1 MTTESAETAPGPRK
15 DKKEDYKGVLMTM
28 ARAFIDKGLEKVLS
42 RKLLVW
48 ATATGLAATGFL
60 TSADWV
66 LISALY
72 IGGQS
77 VIDAVVQL
85 KGA

>member
-1 MTTESAETAPGPRK
+1 
-15 DKKEDYKGVLMTM
+15 MTM
-28 ARAFIDKGLEKVLS
+28 TEMAKGAVDKVLEKVVS

-48 ATATGLAATGFL
+48 ATATGLLFVGNL
-60 TSADWV
+60 ESEHW
-66 LISALY
+66 LYLSALY

-77 VIDAVVQL
+77 VIDAIVKL

>member
-1 MTTESAETAPGPRK
+1 MLIGGKVTMTQMA
-15 DKKEDYKGVLMTM
+15 KGALDRV
-28 ARAFIDKGLEKVLS
+28 LEKAIS

-48 ATATGLAATGFL
+48 GTATAMLF
-60 TSADWV
+60 TSNLESEHW
-66 LISALY
+66 LYLSALY

-77 VIDAVVQL
+77 VIDAIVKF

>member
-1 MTTESAETAPGPRK
+1 MV
-15 DKKEDYKGVLMTM
+15 KGV
-28 ARAFIDKGLEKVLS
+28 IDKGLEKLVS

-48 ATATGLAATGFL
+48 ATATALAAYGFL
-60 TSADWV
+60 TSGDWV
-66 LISALY
+66 MISALY

-77 VIDAVVQL
+77 VIDAIAKV

>member
-1 MTTESAETAPGPRK
+1 MTQMA
-15 DKKEDYKGVLMTM
+15 KG
-28 ARAFIDKGLEKVLS
+28 AIDKILEKAVS

-48 ATATGLAATGFL
+48 GMATGLLFAGTL
-60 TSADWV
+60 ESEHW
-66 LISALY
+66 LYLSALY

-77 VIDAVVQL
+77 VIDAIVKL

>member
-1 MTTESAETAPGPRK
+1 MTQMA
-15 DKKEDYKGVLMTM
+15 KGALDRV
-28 ARAFIDKGLEKVLS
+28 LEKAIS

-48 ATATGLAATGFL
+48 GTATAMLF
-60 TSADWV
+60 TSNLESEHW
-66 LISALY
+66 LYLSALY

-77 VIDAVVQL
+77 VIDAIVKF

>member
-1 MTTESAETAPGPRK
+1 MLIGGKATMTQMA
-15 DKKEDYKGVLMTM
+15 KGALDRV
-28 ARAFIDKGLEKVLS
+28 LEKAIS

-48 ATATGLAATGFL
+48 GTATAMLF
-60 TSADWV
+60 TSNLESEHW
-66 LISALY
+66 LYLSALY

-77 VIDAVVQL
+77 VIDAIVKF

>member
-1 MTTESAETAPGPRK
+1 
-15 DKKEDYKGVLMTM
+15 MTM
-28 ARAFIDKGLEKVLS
+28 TQMAKGAIDKILEKAVS

-48 ATATGLAATGFL
+48 GMATGLLFAGNL
-60 TSADWV
+60 ESEHW
-66 LISALY
+66 LYLRALY

-77 VIDAVVQL
+77 VIDAIVKL

>member
-1 MTTESAETAPGPRK
+1 
-15 DKKEDYKGVLMTM
+15 MTM
-28 ARAFIDKGLEKVLS
+28 TEMVKQTAQGAVDRFLEKVVS

-48 ATATGLAATGFL
+48 AVATGLLF
-60 TSADWV
+60 TSNLESEHW
-66 LISALY
+66 LYLSALY

-77 VIDAVVQL
+77 VIDAIIKL

>member
-1 MTTESAETAPGPRK
+1 
-15 DKKEDYKGVLMTM
+15 MTM
-28 ARAFIDKGLEKVLS
+28 TQMARGTIDRVLEKAVS

-48 ATATGLAATGFL
+48 GTATALMFNATIDSGDWL
-60 TSADWV
+60 ILSA
-66 LISALY
+66 IY

-77 VIDAVVQL
+77 VIDAIVKL